1 MKLKKVQYMSE
12 RIGRVYEG
20 VISGVTAYGFYVELV
35 NTIEGMVH
43 VTTLEDDY
51 FEFREESYEMVGETT
66 GISYKLGQRVKVRVT
81 GTDDL
86 LRTIDFE
93 LVTDSPE

>member
-1 MKLKKVQYMSE
+1 
-12 RIGRVYEG
+12 
-20 VISGVTAYGFYVELV
+20 
-35 NTIEGMVH
+35 
-43 VTTLEDDY
+43 
-51 FEFREESYEMVGETT
+51 MVGETT

-93 LVTDSPE
+93 LVTDSTE

>member
-1 MKLKKVQYMSE
+1 M
-12 RIGRVYEG
+12 
-20 VISGVTAYGFYVELV
+20 ELA

-51 FEFREESYEMVGETT
+51 FEFGEESYEMVGETT

-93 LVTDSPE
+93 LVTDSTE